1 MNRRRGKLDK
11 RSVSPEQRLVCGRRR
26 VDDDDDWEKKKSTII
41 HWSDMSEAAGAAVE
55 EITEEVTCPIMLD
68 TVQDAMTMCAGGAV
82 VGVFERS
89 AILEV
94 WETRPGFNPLTGLTD
109 PAAVLVSCRTI
120 SHIAGIVRAVQVGKG
135 EKKKKMLRCCFVQA
149 CISK

>member
-1 MNRRRGKLDK
+1 
-11 RSVSPEQRLVCGRRR
+11 
-26 VDDDDDWEKKKSTII
+26 
-41 HWSDMSEAAGAAVE
+41 MSEAAGAAVE
-55 EITEEVTCPIMLD
+55 EIAEEVTCPIMLD
-68 TVQDAMTMCAGGAV
+68 TVKDAMIMCAGGAV

-135 EKKKKMLRCCFVQA
+135 GKKENASLLFCPSMHFKRRENLR
-149 CISK
+149 

>member
-1 MNRRRGKLDK
+1 
-11 RSVSPEQRLVCGRRR
+11 VSA
-26 VDDDDDWEKKKSTII
+26 
-41 HWSDMSEAAGAAVE
+41 EAAGAAVE
-55 EITEEVTCPIMLD
+55 EIAEEVTCPIMLD
-68 TVQDAMTMCAGGAV
+68 TVKDAMIMCAGGAV

-120 SHIAGIVRAVQVGKG
+120 SHIAGIVRAVQVGKANKRK
-135 EKKKKMLRCCFVQA
+135 ENASLAVLFCPSLLHFKIR
-149 CISK
+149 